1 MRLAKYLARAG
12 VASRRRA
19 EEFIRAGRVC
29 VNGTVI
35 DRPQARVHES
45 DAVTVDGTH
54 VQGFEEKVH
63 LLLHKPPGYISTVYD
78 THHRPTVMDL
88 VKETGKRLYPVGRLD
103 ADTSGV
109 LLMTNDGELANLLTH
124 PRYGVRKVYLARVSG
139 LPDKKALEQ
148 LRNGVDIEGRKT
160 APAGVKIARI
170 FSGDNEALLEIT
182 LIEGRKRQVKI
193 MCEAV
198 NHPVIKLHRKEFAGL
213 RAGRLPEGSY
223 RRLTEEEVRGL
234 YRRVES

>member
-19 EEFIRAGRVC
+19 EKLITAGRVC
-29 VNGTVI
+29 VNGTVT
-35 DRPQARVHES
+35 DRPQYRVQDS
-45 DAVTVDGTH
+45 DTVTVDDRP
-54 VQGFEEKVH
+54 VKGFEEKAH
-63 LLLHKPPGYISTVYD
+63 FLLHKPPGYISTVDD

-124 PRYGVRKVYLARVSG
+124 PRYGVRKVYLARVAG
-139 LPDKKALEQ
+139 IPDKKALEQ
-148 LRNGVDIEGRKT
+148 LRAGVDIEGKKT
-160 APAGVKIARI
+160 APAGVKIARV
-170 FSGDNEALLEIT
+170 FAGDNEALLELT
-182 LIEGRKRQVKI
+182 LIEGRKRQVKK
-193 MCEAV
+193 MCGAV
-198 NHPVIKLHRKEFAGL
+198 NHPVIRLHRQEFAGL

-223 RRLTEEEVRGL
+223 RRLTEEEVREL